1 MPQVFIEY
9 WQVAINFEE
18 DDGMQSLASIQ
29 QLIDAIAFE
38 DGEADMLAM
47 DEVVLAIDRLPE
59 PRQAVPLLFD
69 WFEAHAGLFVGS
81 PGTFVHFIEDKLDY
95 FPLLLASLA
104 RKPTGITV
112 WMVNRIANAAT
123 NAPEIQQWID
133 VLQAALAHPQADE
146 ECRDEAKHF
155 LDRQVGRLAALG

>member
-1 MPQVFIEY
+1 
-9 WQVAINFEE
+9 
-18 DDGMQSLASIQ
+18 MQSFAAIKTRL
-29 QLIDAIAFE
+29 DAIGFE
-38 DGEADMLAM
+38 DGEADVLAM

-69 WFEAHAGLFVGS
+69 WFEAHAGQDVGS
-81 PGTFVHFIEDKLDY
+81 PGAFVHFIEEKLDF

-123 NAPEIQQWID
+123 NAPEIQPWID
-133 VLQAALAHPQADE
+133 VLQAALVHRLADE
-146 ECRDEAKHF
+146 ECRDDAQHF
-155 LDRQVGRLAALG
+155 LQRQLQRQKTL

>member
-1 MPQVFIEY
+1 
-9 WQVAINFEE
+9 
-18 DDGMQSLASIQ
+18 MQSLA
-29 QLIDAIAFE
+29 AIKTLLDTVGFE
-38 DGEADMLAM
+38 DDEADVLAM

-59 PRQAVPLLFD
+59 PRQAMPLLFD
-69 WFEAHAGLFVGS
+69 WFEAHAGQDVGS
-81 PGTFVHFIEDKLDY
+81 HGAFVHFIEEKLDF

-133 VLQAALAHPQADE
+133 VLQAAIAHPLADE
-146 ECRDEAKHF
+146 ECRDDAQHF
-155 LDRQVGRLAALG
+155 LQRQLQRQKTL

>member
-1 MPQVFIEY
+1 
-9 WQVAINFEE
+9 
-18 DDGMQSLASIQ
+18 MQSLAAIKT
-29 QLIDAIAFE
+29 LLDAIGFE
-38 DGEADMLAM
+38 DGEADVLAM

-69 WFEAHAGLFVGS
+69 WFEAHAGQDVGS
-81 PGTFVHFIEDKLDY
+81 PGAFVHFIEEKLDF

-123 NAPEIQQWID
+123 SAPEVQLWID
-133 VLQAALAHPQADE
+133 VLQAAMVHPLADE
-146 ECRDEAKHF
+146 ECRDDAQHF
-155 LDRQVGRLAALG
+155 LQRQLQRQKTL

>member
-1 MPQVFIEY
+1 
-9 WQVAINFEE
+9 
-18 DDGMQSLASIQ
+18 MQSLA
-29 QLIDAIAFE
+29 AIKTLLDTVGFE
-38 DGEADMLAM
+38 DDEADVLAM

-59 PRQAVPLLFD
+59 PRQAMPLLFD
-69 WFEAHAGLFVGS
+69 WFEAHAGQDVGS
-81 PGTFVHFIEDKLDY
+81 PGAFVHFIEEKLDF

-133 VLQAALAHPQADE
+133 VLQAAIAHPLADE
-146 ECRDEAKHF
+146 ECRDDAQHF
-155 LDRQVGRLAALG
+155 LQRQLQRQKTL

>member
-1 MPQVFIEY
+1 
-9 WQVAINFEE
+9 
-18 DDGMQSLASIQ
+18 MQSLAAIKT
-29 QLIDAIAFE
+29 LLDAVGFE
-38 DGEADMLAM
+38 DDEADVLAM

-69 WFEAHAGLFVGS
+69 WFEAHAGQDVGS
-81 PGTFVHFIEDKLDY
+81 PGAFVHFIEEKLD
-95 FPLLLASLA
+95 FFQLLLASLA

-133 VLQAALAHPQADE
+133 VLQAAIAHPLADE
-146 ECRDEAKHF
+146 ECRDDAQHF
-155 LDRQVGRLAALG
+155 LQRQLQRQKTL

>member
-1 MPQVFIEY
+1 
-9 WQVAINFEE
+9 
-18 DDGMQSLASIQ
+18 MQSLA
-29 QLIDAIAFE
+29 AIKTLLDTVGFE
-38 DGEADMLAM
+38 DDEADVLAM

-69 WFEAHAGLFVGS
+69 WFEAHAGQDVGS
-81 PGTFVHFIEDKLDY
+81 PGAVVHFIEEKLDF

-123 NAPEIQQWID
+123 NAPEIQPWID
-133 VLQAALAHPQADE
+133 VLQAALVHPLADE
-146 ECRDEAKHF
+146 ECRDDAQHF
-155 LDRQVGRLAALG
+155 LQRQLQRQKTL

>member
-1 MPQVFIEY
+1 
-9 WQVAINFEE
+9 
-18 DDGMQSLASIQ
+18 MQSLA
-29 QLIDAIAFE
+29 AIKTLLDTIGFE
-38 DGEADMLAM
+38 DGEADVLAM

-69 WFEAHAGLFVGS
+69 WFEAHAGMFVGS
-81 PGTFVHFIEDKLDY
+81 PGAFVHFIEEKLDF

-123 NAPEIQQWID
+123 SAPEVQPWID
-133 VLQAALAHPQADE
+133 VLQAALAHPLADE
-146 ECRDEAKHF
+146 ECRDDAQHF
-155 LDRQVGRLAALG
+155 LQRQLQRQKTL

>member
-1 MPQVFIEY
+1 
-9 WQVAINFEE
+9 
-18 DDGMQSLASIQ
+18 MQSLAAIKT
-29 QLIDAIAFE
+29 LLDAIGFE
-38 DGEADMLAM
+38 DGEADVLAM
-47 DEVVLAIDRLPE
+47 DEAVLAIDRLPE

-81 PGTFVHFIEDKLDY
+81 PGAFVHFIEEKLDF

-123 NAPEIQQWID
+123 NAPEIQPWID
-133 VLQAALAHPQADE
+133 VLQAALVHPLADE
-146 ECRDEAKHF
+146 ECRDDAQHF
-155 LDRQVGRLAALG
+155 LQRQLQRQKTL

>member
-1 MPQVFIEY
+1 
-9 WQVAINFEE
+9 
-18 DDGMQSLASIQ
+18 MQSLAAIKT
-29 QLIDAIAFE
+29 LLDAIGFE
-38 DGEADMLAM
+38 DGEADVLAM
-47 DEVVLAIDRLPE
+47 DEAVLAIDRLPE

-81 PGTFVHFIEDKLDY
+81 PGTFVHFIEEKLDY

-104 RKPTGITV
+104 RKPAGITV

-123 NAPEIQQWID
+123 NASEVQPWID
-133 VLQAALAHPQADE
+133 VLQAALVHPLADE
-146 ECRDEAKHF
+146 ECRDDAKHF

>member
-1 MPQVFIEY
+1 
-9 WQVAINFEE
+9 
-18 DDGMQSLASIQ
+18 MQSLA
-29 QLIDAIAFE
+29 AIKTLLDTVGFE
-38 DGEADMLAM
+38 DDEADVLAM

-69 WFEAHAGLFVGS
+69 WFEAHAGQDVGS
-81 PGTFVHFIEDKLDY
+81 PGAFVHFIEEKLDF

-123 NAPEIQQWID
+123 SAPEVQPWID
-133 VLQAALAHPQADE
+133 VLQAALVHPLADE
-146 ECRDEAKHF
+146 ECRDDAQHF
-155 LDRQVGRLAALG
+155 LQRQLQRQKTL